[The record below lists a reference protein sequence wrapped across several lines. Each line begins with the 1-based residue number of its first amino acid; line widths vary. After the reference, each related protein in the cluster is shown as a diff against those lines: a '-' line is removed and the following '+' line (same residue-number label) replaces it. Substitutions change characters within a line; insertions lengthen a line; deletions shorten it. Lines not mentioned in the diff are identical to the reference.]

1 VAESVIRLS
10 VVNDASPKLRVVDRD
25 AKKLSNTV
33 KNTNGKLNDQSKSL
47 KHAALGFLGMGGAA
61 KSATPA
67 IHGAGAALKGA
78 LAPILPLIAAGAALQ
93 QVFATLV
100 KQDFGEAK
108 YESLGGSADNLV
120 NRLKLVSSELNNSI
134 SVTELTA
141 ASYDVASAGF
151 IKAADAAQVLKAA
164 SQGATG
170 GFADLNTTGNALTS
184 VLNAYGASASES
196 SKIMDQFIQ
205 TQNDGKIVVAEYA
218 ANIGKVASVA
228 ATLNVPLAEVNAI
241 IAQSTAA
248 GVKAEV
254 AFTGLKVSML
264 KLVSSRG
271 QKKLKE
277 FGVDISAATIEAE
290 GLAANLEKL
299 QGLGTQALTD
309 IFGAEAIQVMAPIL
323 KDMER
328 YRELVESQ
336 KAADGV
342 AARAAFTASDTL
354 QGQIKR
360 LGVAFQNMFAD
371 GSEMGEFL
379 KLTLYGINGTV
390 ELLGVAIKTVVFPFR
405 LLANLAQGFFEG
417 LGIQA
422 GPSGPIQKLT
432 EGWFVFLK
440 AVDVGFE
447 KVKAFTVKLGKG
459 MGAVAQTIVEP
470 MKKAMNWIL
479 KKVDE
484 FWNLLPGWMKWG
496 IKQVTGFA
504 GGVANMTIE
513 GIKDFATAPTDPNGT
528 TSEKKKNEKDSTNEL
543 KKQVNETNKLN
554 EAFGYVGQTISQ
566 NLAQGIK
573 GLIKG
578 TQSLSEMLGNIA
590 LKISDMLLDLA
601 ISSAFKNL
609 GFPGF
614 AAGGRPP
621 IGKPAIVGE
630 KGPELF
636 VPRQSGTI
644 IPNNQLGG
652 GGSVNVSVNVD
663 ASGSSAEG
671 NTSQAE
677 QLGNMLGQAI
687 QAELVRQKRPGGLLA
702 V

>member
-1 VAESVIRLS
+1 MAESVIRLS
-10 VVNDASPKLRVVDRD
+10 VVNDASPKLRAVDRD

-100 KQDFGEAK
+100 KQDFSEAK
-108 YESLGGSADNLV
+108 FESLGGSSEKLV
-120 NRLKLVSSELNNSI
+120 DRLKLVSSELQNSA

-151 IKAADAAQVLKAA
+151 SSAAEAAQVLKAA

-196 SKIMDQFIQ
+196 QKIMDQFIQ

-277 FGVDISAATIEAE
+277 FGVDINAATIESE

-323 KDMER
+323 KDMEK
-328 YRELVESQ
+328 YRTLVEQQ

-405 LLANLAQGFFEG
+405 LLADLAQGFFEG

-440 AVDVGFE
+440 AVDVGFKKVSDFTTRLGQGIGNIAKLIVDPFVQAFNFILQ
-447 KVKAFTVKLGKG
+447 KVK
-459 MGAVAQTIVEP
+459 
-470 MKKAMNWIL
+470 
-479 KKVDE
+479 E
-484 FWNLLPGWMKWG
+484 FWDKLPGWVKWG
-496 IKQVTGFA
+496 VKQVTGFNA
-504 GGVANMTIE
+504 AVGMIE
-513 GIKDFATAPTDPNGT
+513 GIKDFATENPEVKKERI
-528 TSEKKKNEKDSTNEL
+528 EKEIAQNKAEKSLQKQIDLTKHLNEGF
-543 KKQVNETNKLN
+543 KQV
-554 EAFGYVGQTISQ
+554 GVTISQ
-566 NLAQGIK
+566 SLAQGIK

-578 TQSLSEMLGNIA
+578 TQSLGEMLSNIA
-590 LKISDMLLDLA
+590 NKVADMLLDLA
-601 ISSAFKNL
+601 ISSAFKQWGL
-609 GFPGF
+609 PGF

-621 IGKPAIVGE
+621 VGKPAIVGE
-630 KGPELF
+630 RGPELF
-636 VPRQSGTI
+636 VPRQAGTI
-644 IPNNQLGG
+644 VPNHELGGG
-652 GGSVNVSVNVD
+652 GGSVNISVSVD
-663 ASGSSAEG
+663 ASGSSVEG
-671 NTSQAE
+671 DGNQAA
-677 QLGNMLGQAI
+677 QLGNMLGAAI

-702 V
+702 A

>member
-1 VAESVIRLS
+1 MAAESVIRLS
-10 VVNDASPKLRVVDRD
+10 VINDASPKLRAVDKD
-25 AKKLSNTV
+25 AKRLSKTV
-33 KNTNGKLNDQSKSL
+33 NRSNGVLNNQSKSL
-47 KHAALGFLGMGGAA
+47 RHAALGWIGVGTGAKA
-61 KSATPA
+61 ATPGIA
-67 IHGAGAALKGA
+67 GAGAAMHAA
-78 LAPILPLIAAGAALQ
+78 LAPILPFIAAGAALAK
-93 QVFATLV
+93 VFQTLV
-100 KQDFGEAK
+100 AQDFAEAK
-108 YESLGGSADNLV
+108 FESLGGNSEKLV
-120 NRLKLVSSELNNSI
+120 NRLKLVSSELHNSA

-151 IKAADAAQVLKAA
+151 SSAAEAAQVLKAA

-248 GVKAEV
+248 GVKSEV
-254 AFTGLKVSML
+254 AFTGLKTSML
-264 KLVSSRG
+264 KLVSSEG
-271 QKKLKE
+271 QKKLEK
-277 FGVDISAATIEAE
+277 FGVTINASTIEAE

-299 QGLGTQALTD
+299 SGLGTQALTD

-323 KDMER
+323 KDMEKFR
-328 YRELVESQ
+328 SLIESQ
-336 KAADGV
+336 NASAGV

-360 LGVAFQNMFAD
+360 MGTAFTNMFAD

-379 KLTLYGINGTV
+379 KLTLYGINGTL

-405 LLANLAQGFFEG
+405 LLLDIAKGFFEG
-417 LGIQA
+417 LGIEA
-422 GPSGPIQKLT
+422 GPTGPIQQLT

-447 KVKAFTVKLGKG
+447 KVRLFTVKLGQG
-459 MGAVAQTIVEP
+459 MGKISQTIIEP
-470 MKKAMNWIL
+470 MKEAMNWIL
-479 KKVDE
+479 RKVDE
-484 FWNLLPGWMKWG
+484 FWNALPGWMQWG

-504 GGVANMTIE
+504 GGLVNATIE
-513 GIKDFATAPTDPNGT
+513 GIKDFATPTEEMIN
-528 TSEKKKNEKDSTNEL
+528 KKKKEEETVNAL
-543 KKQVNETNKLN
+543 KKQVELTKFIDDGFKKIAETVSK
-554 EAFGYVGQTISQ
+554 S
-566 NLAQGIK
+566 LADGIK

-578 TQSLSEMLGNIA
+578 TQTLGEMLSNIA
-590 LKISDMLLDLA
+590 MKISDMLIDLA
-601 ISSAFKNL
+601 INAAFKHF

-614 AAGGRPP
+614 ASGGIPP
-621 IGKPAIVGE
+621 VGKPAIVGE

-636 VPRQSGTI
+636 VPRQAGRI
-644 IPNNQLGG
+644 IPNNELGGG
-652 GGSVNVSVNVD
+652 GGSVNVSVHVD
-663 ASGSSAEG
+663 ATGSSVQG
-671 NTSQAE
+671 DE
-677 QLGNMLGQAI
+677 QDGRELGRLIAVAVQSEII
-687 QAELVRQKRPGGLLA
+687 QQQRAGGLLA
-702 V
+702 

>member
-1 VAESVIRLS
+1 MAESVIRLS
-10 VVNDASPKLRVVDRD
+10 VVNDASPKLRAVDRD

-100 KQDFGEAK
+100 KQDFSEAK
-108 YESLGGSADNLV
+108 FESLGGSSEKLV
-120 NRLKLVSSELNNSI
+120 DRLKLVSSELQNSA

-151 IKAADAAQVLKAA
+151 SSAAEAAQVLKAA

-196 SKIMDQFIQ
+196 QKIMDQFIQ

-277 FGVDISAATIEAE
+277 FGVDINAATIESE

-323 KDMER
+323 KDMEK
-328 YRELVESQ
+328 YRTLVEQQ

-405 LLANLAQGFFEG
+405 LLADLAQGFFEG

-440 AVDVGFE
+440 AVDVGFKKVSDFTTRLGQGIGNIAKLIVDPFVQAFNFILQ
-447 KVKAFTVKLGKG
+447 KVK
-459 MGAVAQTIVEP
+459 
-470 MKKAMNWIL
+470 
-479 KKVDE
+479 E
-484 FWNLLPGWMKWG
+484 FWDKLPGWVKWG
-496 IKQVTGFA
+496 VKQVTGFNA
-504 GGVANMTIE
+504 AVGMIE
-513 GIKDFATAPTDPNGT
+513 GIKNFATENPEVKKERI
-528 TSEKKKNEKDSTNEL
+528 EKEIAQNKAEKSLQKQIDLTKHLNEGF
-543 KKQVNETNKLN
+543 KQV
-554 EAFGYVGQTISQ
+554 GVTISQ
-566 NLAQGIK
+566 SLAQGIK

-578 TQSLSEMLGNIA
+578 TQSLGEMLSNIA
-590 LKISDMLLDLA
+590 NKVADMLLDLA
-601 ISSAFKNL
+601 ISSAFKQWGL
-609 GFPGF
+609 PGF

-621 IGKPAIVGE
+621 VGKPAIVGE
-630 KGPELF
+630 RGPELF
-636 VPRQSGTI
+636 VPRQAGTI
-644 IPNNQLGG
+644 VPNHELGGG
-652 GGSVNVSVNVD
+652 GGSVNISVSVD
-663 ASGSSAEG
+663 AAGSSVEG
-671 NTSQAE
+671 DGNQAA
-677 QLGNMLGQAI
+677 QLGNMLGAAI

-702 V
+702 A

>member
-1 VAESVIRLS
+1 MKQVGIALRLETGQTINGLKK
-10 VVNDASPKLRVVDRD
+10 VDAQ
-25 AKKLSNTV
+25 AKKF
-33 KNTNGKLNDQSKSL
+33 NGTINKQGSKLKVVQGGL
-47 KHAALGFLGMGGAA
+47 KGTALGFLGIGGAA
-61 KSATPA
+61 KAATPGIA
-67 IHGAGAALKGA
+67 GAGMALHSA

-93 QVFATLV
+93 QMFSTLV

-108 YESLGGSADNLV
+108 FETLGGNSEDLVHQLKMVSA
-120 NRLKLVSSELNNSI
+120 ELNNQI
-134 SVTELTA
+134 SVTELTT

-151 IKAADAAQVLKAA
+151 SRAAEAAQVLKAA

-196 SKIMDQFIQ
+196 QKIMDQFIQ
-205 TQNDGKIVVAEYA
+205 TQNDGKIVVSEYA
-218 ANIGKVASVA
+218 DNIGKVASVA
-228 ATLNVPLAEVNAI
+228 ATLNVPLSEVNAI

-248 GVKAEV
+248 GVKAET

-271 QKKLKE
+271 QKKLKD
-277 FGVDISAATIEAE
+277 FGVDISATTIEAE

-299 QGLGTQALTD
+299 SGMGTQALTD

-336 KAADGV
+336 EKANGV

-360 LGVAFQNMFAD
+360 LGVSFQNIFAE
-371 GSEMGEFL
+371 GSEAGEIL
-379 KLTLYGINGTV
+379 KQTIRALAISID
-390 ELLGVAIKTVVFPFR
+390 LLAVAVKLVAAPFR
-405 LLANLAQGFFEG
+405 AVFQVIK
-417 LGIQA
+417 GISSA
-422 GPSGPIQKLT
+422 IG
-432 EGWFVFLK
+432 
-440 AVDVGFE
+440 
-447 KVKAFTVKLGKG
+447 
-459 MGAVAQTIVEP
+459 
-470 MKKAMNWIL
+470 
-479 KKVDE
+479 
-484 FWNLLPGWMKWG
+484 
-496 IKQVTGFA
+496 
-504 GGVANMTIE
+504 
-513 GIKDFATAPTDPNGT
+513 
-528 TSEKKKNEKDSTNEL
+528 
-543 KKQVNETNKLN
+543 
-554 EAFGYVGQTISQ
+554 EAFGIEQINIIQDFEKAWANSFIDLERRLQRAMAASKLYGRNLVIAMKNAFIDIQNSMPNWAKRMFGVSTTAPIERLKFETLDESQFEPETFKKNKEEKENANKKAEASLRKQVELTKYLDEGFKQVGVTISQ
-566 NLAQGIK
+566 SLAQGIK

-578 TQSLSEMLGNIA
+578 TQSLGEMLGNIA
-590 LKISDMLLDLA
+590 NKIQDMLLDMA
-601 ISSAFKNL
+601 INAAFKFL
-609 GFPGF
+609 KLPGF

-621 IGKPAIVGE
+621 VGKPAIVGE

-636 VPRQSGTI
+636 VPRQAGTI

-663 ASGSSAEG
+663 ASGSSVEG
-671 NTSQAE
+671 DGDQAA
-677 QLGNMLGQAI
+677 QLGNMIGAAI

>member
-1 VAESVIRLS
+1 MAESVIRLS
-10 VVNDASPKLRVVDRD
+10 VVNDASPKLRAVDRD

-277 FGVDISAATIEAE
+277 FGVDISAATIESE

-405 LLANLAQGFFEG
+405 LLADLAQGFFEG

-440 AVDVGFE
+440 AVDVGFT
-447 KVKAFTVKLGKG
+447 KVRDFTVKLGAGIGKI
-459 MGAVAQTIVEP
+459 AKTIVDP
-470 MKKAMNWIL
+470 FVKAFNFIL
-479 KKVDE
+479 KKVQE
-484 FWNLLPGWMKWG
+484 FWDMLPGWVKWG
-496 IKQVTGFA
+496 VKQVTGYSA
-504 GGVANMTIE
+504 AVAMVE
-513 GIKDFATAPTDPNGT
+513 GIKEFATAPTDPNGT
-528 TSEKKKNEKDSTNEL
+528 DSDKKKNEKDSTDEL
-543 KKQVNETNKLN
+543 RKQVELTKFLDNGFKK
-554 EAFGYVGQTISQ
+554 VGETISHS
-566 NLAQGIK
+566 LKDGIK

-578 TQSLSEMLGNIA
+578 TQSLGEMLSNIA
-590 LKISDMLLDLA
+590 NKIADMLLDLA
-601 ISSAFKNL
+601 ISAAFKQWSL
-609 GFPGF
+609 PGF

-621 IGKPAIVGE
+621 VGKPAIVGE

-636 VPRQSGTI
+636 VPRQAGTI
-644 IPNNQLGG
+644 VPNDQLGGG
-652 GGSVNVSVNVD
+652 GGSVNISVNVD
-663 ASGSSAEG
+663 ASGSSVEG
-671 NTSQAE
+671 DGNQAA
-677 QLGNMLGQAI
+677 QLGNMLGAAI

-702 V
+702 A